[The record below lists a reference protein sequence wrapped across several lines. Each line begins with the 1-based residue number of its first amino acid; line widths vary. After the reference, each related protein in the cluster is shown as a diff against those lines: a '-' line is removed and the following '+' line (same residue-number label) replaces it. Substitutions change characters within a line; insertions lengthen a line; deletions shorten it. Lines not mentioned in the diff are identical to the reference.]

1 MDIDSSPTKQYM
13 MDHRDDPEVR
23 PLFKLAFE
31 RRPAEE
37 LYDLHKDP
45 NQLKNVAAD
54 PAYAKTKSDLSRRLM
69 SELRATADPRVL
81 GGGDKFDEY

>member
-1 MDIDSSPTKQYM
+1 M
-13 MDHRDDPEVR
+13 MDHRDDPEVK

-37 LYDLHKDP
+37 LYDLRQDP

-54 PAYAKTKSDLSRRLM
+54 PTYAKVKSALASKLM
-69 SELRATADPRVL
+69 DELRATADPRVF
-81 GGGDKFDEY
+81 GGGDKFDAY